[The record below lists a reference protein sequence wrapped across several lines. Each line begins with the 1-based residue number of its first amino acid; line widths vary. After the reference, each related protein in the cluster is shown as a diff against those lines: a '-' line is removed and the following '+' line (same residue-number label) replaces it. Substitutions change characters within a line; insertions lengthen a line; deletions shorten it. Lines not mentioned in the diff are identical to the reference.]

1 MAQKLNIKRFHEGQE
16 VTITEMKFIKKEIF
30 EDLTRKSNLGLDIE
44 KFQLDKLYYEV
55 TAIDTDGNEIHWIEF
70 EELPIPYNDNFQ
82 EYRKEWYKTFMKARY
97 QVDPEKEP
105 EYGTQAWDFYREN
118 IEVFCIGTRI
128 HKNR

>member
-1 MAQKLNIKRFHEGQE
+1 
-16 VTITEMKFIKKEIF
+16 MKFIKKEIF

-44 KFQLDKLYYEV
+44 KYQLDKLYYEV
-55 TAIDTDGNEIHWIEF
+55 TAIDADGNEIHWIEF